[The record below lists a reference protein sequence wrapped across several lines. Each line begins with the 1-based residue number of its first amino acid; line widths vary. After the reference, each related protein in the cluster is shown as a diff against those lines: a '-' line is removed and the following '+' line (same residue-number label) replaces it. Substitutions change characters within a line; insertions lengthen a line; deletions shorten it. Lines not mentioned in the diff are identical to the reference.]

1 MPFTGVVLGLG
12 GLLPFLATS
21 IGLWW
26 QDDER
31 FLQVGLLYGAV
42 ILSFL
47 GGIQWG
53 HALGAKAGE
62 GGAGRLVWSVIPS
75 LVAWTAVLAPPI
87 AGPWVLGAGVFA
99 AWLYEQRAVLR
110 ASLPEWYRAL
120 RHLLT
125 FVVIGC
131 MVSNGSW
138 VALRW

>member
-1 MPFTGVVLGLG
+1 MPFIGVALGLG

-53 HALGAKAGE
+53 FALHAKAGE
-62 GGAGRLVWSVIPS
+62 GGGGRLVWSVVPS
-75 LVAWTAVLAPPI
+75 LVAWGAVLAPPI
-87 AGPWVLGAGVFA
+87 AGPPVLAAGVLA
-99 AWLYEQRAVLR
+99 AWLYELR
-110 ASLPEWYRAL
+110 PLL
-120 RHLLT
+120 R
-125 FVVIGC
+125 
-131 MVSNGSW
+131 
-138 VALRW
+138 RR